1 MIFDG
6 WKGLGKAID
15 EERNRQCIQ
24 GTRIFCQP
32 WDVGGAC
39 YFSGSFSGSL
49 AGQEIWYGPDLDVC
63 RSCLW
68 DCRRVQQYYQGRE
81 KGKKILMQDVQKIV
95 DFITTSNWLILFFA
109 GSIGLMTTSTEFA
122 LGIVLGG
129 LIAVINFHLLKKTL
143 KTVFSP
149 QLVSGNGRSVVV
161 GTLIKYYIRFGI
173 SGLMIYLLISKHI
186 VHPLG
191 LLAGLSVVVA
201 SMFLATVLEL
211 TRLYF
216 KEAV

>member
-1 MIFDG
+1 
-6 WKGLGKAID
+6 
-15 EERNRQCIQ
+15 
-24 GTRIFCQP
+24 
-32 WDVGGAC
+32 
-39 YFSGSFSGSL
+39 
-49 AGQEIWYGPDLDVC
+49 
-63 RSCLW
+63 
-68 DCRRVQQYYQGRE
+68 
-81 KGKKILMQDVQKIV
+81 MQDVQKIV
-95 DFITTSNWLILFFA
+95 DFITTSNWLILLFA
-109 GSIGLMTTSTEFA
+109 GLIGVMATSTEFA

-149 QLVSGNGRSVVV
+149 QSVSENGRSVVG

-173 SGLMIYLLISKHI
+173 SGLIIYLLISKHI

-211 TRLYF
+211 TRLFF

>member
-1 MIFDG
+1 
-6 WKGLGKAID
+6 
-15 EERNRQCIQ
+15 
-24 GTRIFCQP
+24 
-32 WDVGGAC
+32 
-39 YFSGSFSGSL
+39 
-49 AGQEIWYGPDLDVC
+49 
-63 RSCLW
+63 
-68 DCRRVQQYYQGRE
+68 
-81 KGKKILMQDVQKIV
+81 MQDVEKIV

-109 GSIGLMTTSTEFA
+109 GLIGLMAAPPQVA

-143 KTVFSP
+143 KKVFNP
-149 QLVSGNGRSVVV
+149 KIVSENGRSVV
-161 GTLIKYYIRFGI
+161 GSALIKYYIRFGI
-173 SGLMIYLLISKHI
+173 SGFVLYLLISKHI

-211 TRLYF
+211 TRLFF